1 MRIIRW
7 GICGVT
13 IQDLPVLTKTAVL
26 LRVSIVSLTIRLMDL
41 RRLANLTTDIW
52 LPTAGTFSSRTVGTS
67 SIGGRIKQIQLICLS
82 SSLGNKEHLRRPL
95 SGLRPLRF
103 RYQNGAIWEE
113 LRSLRKQTFR

>member
-26 LRVSIVSLTIRLMDL
+26 LREWIVSLTIQLMDSP
-41 RRLANLTTDIW
+41 RLANLITDIW
-52 LPTAGTFSSRTVGTS
+52 RPTGGTFSSHTAGTS

-82 SSLGNKEHLRRPL
+82 SSQGNKEHLRRPL
-95 SGLRPLRF
+95 SVLLPLQF
-103 RYQNGAIWEE
+103 RYQDGVIWEE
-113 LRSLRKQTFR
+113 PRSLRKRIFR